1 MRKRRNPSLHFRKN
15 KRYFRHYGLFDME
28 RDWIRPCY
36 FCTHYRYE
44 DGSVMDG
51 DYSPSWCVKKDKP
64 LDEVK
69 TAKRP
74 KCFRRKRKVK
84 LKN

>member
-1 MRKRRNPSLHFRKN
+1 MSKKKNPSLHFRKG
-15 KRYFRHYGLFDME
+15 KRYFFRYNPFDMKC
-28 RDWIRPCY
+28 DWIIPCY
-36 FCTHYRYE
+36 LCTHYRCE
-44 DGSVMDG
+44 AGSIMDV

-69 TAKRP
+69 IAKRP
-74 KCFRRKRKVK
+74 KCFRRKRKIK